1 MTLSEQ
7 EVREHR
13 TRLVRRRIG
22 GDLVEQ
28 LLLGQIQL
36 VLSHEV
42 ALLCAVML
50 IRQRAADL
58 RPTDLQPVDRETLD
72 QARHIV
78 EDVRE
83 RGGPALRDWAARL
96 DGVGA
101 DQPLFLDREALGR
114 SRFQVDDADC
124 SLLERVCD
132 RITSFAQAQR
142 EALTDVRVPVP
153 GGHAGHHVVP
163 VERAGCYA
171 PGGRYPLPSSV
182 LMTVATARAAGVGQ
196 VVVASPRP
204 TPVTKM
210 AAYVAGA
217 DGLLAVGG
225 AQAVAALA
233 FGVEVPPA
241 DVICG
246 PGNRWVTAA
255 KQLVSGRVG
264 IDLLAGPSE
273 LLVIADDDA
282 DPEVVAADLIAQAE
296 HDVDAVPWLVTPSA
310 ALADAVDEA
319 LARRLAD
326 LPTAETARTSLA
338 SNGGSV
344 LVADLD
350 EAVAVADQ
358 LAPEHLELLG
368 ERARGLAERLAH
380 YGGLFVGTGSAE
392 VFGDYGVGPN
402 HTLPTGRTA
411 RYTGG
416 LSVFTFLRVRT
427 FLDLEE
433 PAAETI
439 ADSVRLARLEG
450 LEGHARSALA
460 RLKPR

>member
-1 MTLSEQ
+1 MTDRSMP
-7 EVREHR
+7 R
-13 TRLVRRRIG
+13 
-22 GDLVEQ
+22 Q
-28 LLLGQIQL
+28 LLKSAPDFDCQFQAFMEEKRDHDRDVSATVEGIIAD
-36 VLSHEV
+36 VRARGDAAV
-42 ALLCAVML
+42 AELTHKFDGFDPLAIGFAIGEDEIASAVHGCPQETQEAL
-50 IRQRAADL
+50 ALAAERIEAYHRRQMPEDL
-58 RPTDLQPVDRETLD
+58 RYTDAAGVEIGHRWTPVDAVGLYVPGGKAAYPSSLLMNALPAKVAGVKR
-72 QARHIV
+72 IV
-78 EDVRE
+78 MTVPTP
-83 RGGPALRDWAARL
+83 GGALNPIVLAAARL
-96 DGVGA
+96 
-101 DQPLFLDREALGR
+101 
-114 SRFQVDDADC
+114 
-124 SLLERVCD
+124 
-132 RITSFAQAQR
+132 
-142 EALTDVRVPVP
+142 
-153 GGHAGHHVVP
+153 
-163 VERAGCYA
+163 
-171 PGGRYPLPSSV
+171 
-182 LMTVATARAAGVGQ
+182 AGVTELY
-196 VVVASPRP
+196 R
-204 TPVTKM
+204 
-210 AAYVAGA
+210 
-217 DGLLAVGG
+217 VGG